1 MLSGAGN
8 ALLGMVFW
16 AIASRAYPADIVGM
30 SSAAIAALMF
40 LTGVGGLYLDGALY
54 RFLPRAGDGT
64 GRLIG
69 GTFVVILLT
78 GALVAGVFLLGVDI
92 WTPALSFL
100 DSSPWFVLACLAATV
115 FSCELVLFDGA
126 LIGLRRTGWVP
137 VKNAA
142 YSVAKIV
149 VLVLFAGLAPRYG
162 ILIAWTLPSVA
173 VVAVVGVVLARRL
186 VPRYRE
192 ESRPRQ
198 EDVTRGQI
206 ARYTAGNYAGF
217 LCTLAYRTIP
227 PLLVLHELGPT
238 ASAYFYPPWLIAT
251 SLNLMTTNMSIS
263 LVVEGSLDRDRLPL
277 QARQAL
283 QQTARLILPIAAVL
297 FVGAPWVLRIFGSD
311 YASEGAGLLRLLA
324 VSLIPS
330 SICVLGFGVA
340 RIRDRVG
347 AIIATQVP
355 LAVLVLG
362 LSATFLP
369 WFGLEGVGIAWL
381 IAQTVIA
388 AVLFLTQLRPVL
400 RDGSRAVASVA
411 QPETLLDVASPP
423 ER

>member
-1 MLSGAGN
+1 MLG
-8 ALLGMVFW
+8 
-16 AIASRAYPADIVGM
+16 I
-30 SSAAIAALMF
+30 
-40 LTGVGGLYLDGALY
+40 
-54 RFLPRAGDGT
+54 
-64 GRLIG
+64 
-69 GTFVVILLT
+69 
-78 GALVAGVFLLGVDI
+78 DI
-92 WTPALSFL
+92 WTPGLSFL
-100 DSSPWFVLACLAATV
+100 DSSPWIVLACLAATV
-115 FSCELVLFDGA
+115 LSCLLVLFDGA

-137 VKNAA
+137 VKNVT
-142 YSVAKIV
+142 YSIAKVA
-149 VLVLFAGLAPRYG
+149 VLILVAGLAPRYG

-173 VVAVVGVVLARRL
+173 VIAVVGVVLATRV
-186 VPRYRE
+186 VPRYCE
-192 ESRPRQ
+192 ESRARQ
-198 EDVTRGQI
+198 EDVAKGQI
-206 ARYTAGNYAGF
+206 VRYTAGNYAGF

-263 LVVEGSLDRDRLPL
+263 LVVEGSLNRGGLPL

-297 FVGAPWVLRIFGSD
+297 FVGAPWVLRIFGPN

-362 LSATFLP
+362 LSAILLP
-369 WFGLEGVGIAWL
+369 SLGIQGVGVAWL
-381 IAQTVIA
+381 IAQTTIG
-388 AVLFLTQLRPVL
+388 AVLILTQLRPVL
-400 RDGSRAVASVA
+400 RRDPGRGFSRSARDISRRRLAS
-411 QPETLLDVASPP
+411 EK
-423 ER
+423 